1 MSAFGGKADMTAHK
15 KTLPNSSNNSKCNRN
30 LKTICRCVLLRY
42 LFYLGSYP
50 LLNVGSLGT
59 NDS

>member
-1 MSAFGGKADMTAHK
+1 MSANDPKRTMTAHK
-15 KTLPNSSNNSKCNRN
+15 KTLPNSSDNSKCNRN
-30 LKTICRCVLLRY
+30 LKTVCRCVLLRY

-50 LLNVGSLGT
+50 LLNVGGLGT